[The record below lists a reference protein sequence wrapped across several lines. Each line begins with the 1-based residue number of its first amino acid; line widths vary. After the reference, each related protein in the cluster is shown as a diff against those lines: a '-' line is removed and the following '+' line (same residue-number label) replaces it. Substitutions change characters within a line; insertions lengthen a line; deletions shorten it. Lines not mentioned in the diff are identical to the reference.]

1 MGEIDDEDGKKARRR
16 LGTLGAIRREM
27 TRLYIE
33 AREDGKDA
41 QHTTY
46 YRMLTFILSSAAD
59 VMKSEQLED
68 IEARIVAL
76 EKTAA
81 EKGKS

>member
-1 MGEIDDEDGKKARRR
+1 MDEIEDDDGKKARRR
-16 LGTLGAIRREM
+16 LGNLGAIRREM
-27 TRLYIE
+27 VRVYLE
-33 AREDGKDA
+33 AREGGKEA
-41 QHTTY
+41 ERIPY

-59 VMKSEQLED
+59 VMKNEQLED

-76 EKTAA
+76 EKTAT